1 MQSKVA
7 PYAATPDPTHGRQ
20 PQPSVAPE
28 RSTTGEAEGPEGE
41 ADLRLVIEEDRVS
54 GTYVY
59 KTVNRRTGEIV
70 QQLQRDEV
78 LRLRDEADYLAG
90 DVIRTKA

>member
-7 PYAATPDPTHGRQ
+7 PFAATPDPTYGR
-20 PQPSVAPE
+20 PAAAAVPVVADGSRPVE
-28 RSTTGEAEGPEGE
+28 E
-41 ADLRLVIEEDRVS
+41 ADLRLVIEEDQVC

-59 KTVNRRTGEIV
+59 KTINRRTGEVV
-70 QQLQRDEV
+70 QQLPREEV
-78 LRLRDEADYLAG
+78 MRLRDAVAYAAG